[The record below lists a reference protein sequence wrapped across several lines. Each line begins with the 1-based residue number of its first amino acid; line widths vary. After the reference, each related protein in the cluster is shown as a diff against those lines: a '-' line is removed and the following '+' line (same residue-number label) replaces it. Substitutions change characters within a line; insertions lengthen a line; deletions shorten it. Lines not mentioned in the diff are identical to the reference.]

1 MFNKDQIA
9 ITNEDFSIGF
19 NYTNVIGVFS
29 LSEIYDNML
38 VLVQSGPDLYW
49 YHQIS
54 SDPR

>member
-9 ITNEDFSIGF
+9 ITNEDFSISF